1 MKPLPTIAAALIALS
16 PPALAASKYE
26 PQNSLAPE
34 CWRDMAC
41 VESKGAMVSVRHKAA
56 LPFDIDAAR
65 YAEQHCPG
73 VKTDWSYI
81 RAWKNEVQT
90 SAAEIETVVAE
101 APFSPEKG
109 AKAFCSQLKR
119 RPILLQDERV
129 FYLDPRDLF
138 LSRGR

>member
-1 MKPLPTIAAALIALS
+1 MKTLPTIAAAFIALS
-16 PPALAASKYE
+16 TSAFAASKYE

-73 VKTDWSYI
+73 VKVDWAYI
-81 RAWKNEVQT
+81 KAWKHEVQP
-90 SAAEIETVVAE
+90 SAAEIETVIAE
-101 APFSPEKG
+101 SPFSPENG

-119 RPILLQDERV
+119 KPLQLQDENV
-129 FYLDPRDLF
+129 FYIDPRVLF
-138 LSRGR
+138 LSRGK